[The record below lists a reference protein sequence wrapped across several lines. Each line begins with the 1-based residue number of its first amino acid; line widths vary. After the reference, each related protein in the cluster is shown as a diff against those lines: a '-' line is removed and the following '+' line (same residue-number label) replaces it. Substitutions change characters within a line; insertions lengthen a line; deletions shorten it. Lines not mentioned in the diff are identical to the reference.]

1 MFPLASPCIV
11 VIKMLLQSPCCAGIL
26 EKYFPLLYFKRP
38 KRSNTM
44 PVDIS
49 DIENILA
56 QEETWRQ
63 TQTINLIASE
73 NTPSDAVRRVQN
85 SDFMGR
91 YAEGHPN
98 EGDKV
103 NRYYQGT
110 RFIDEIE
117 RMAHDEIIALFRA
130 RQADVRPISGN
141 AANTAIALGYLR
153 GGDTIIAN
161 STDSGG
167 HISHGPVGVFGRRIQ
182 NRGQVLKLGSEK
194 SVNLHYLPLTP
205 DHYHVDP
212 EKTIEMIDQL
222 SPQLV
227 IMGKSLFFFP
237 EPVSQVAAFCKTKD
251 IPLLYDGAHVLGL
264 IAGGEFQDPLHEGA
278 TWLTGS
284 THKTFP
290 GPQRGVI
297 LGNMDEETEK
307 KFWPP
312 ADRGVFPGSS
322 SNHHLN
328 TLPALVVAIREM
340 RANGARYATQIVR
353 NAQALGQS
361 LDALGTPV
369 EAREFGYTMSHMIG
383 VNVAQWGGGVE
394 IAKVLEK
401 NDIIVNYNM
410 LPGDTDPR
418 NPSGLRIGTSEMTRF
433 GMEEQAMG
441 ELAQLIHDS
450 VRGKN
455 VKEQV
460 HTLRSH
466 YTVMKFV

>member
-1 MFPLASPCIV
+1 M
-11 VIKMLLQSPCCAGIL
+11 
-26 EKYFPLLYFKRP
+26 
-38 KRSNTM
+38 T
-44 PVDIS
+44 VDIS
-49 DIENILA
+49 DIERILA

-110 RFIDEIE
+110 YYIDEIE
-117 RMAHDEIIALFRA
+117 RMARNEILDLFGA
-130 RQADVRPISGN
+130 KQADVRPISGN
-141 AANTAIALGYLR
+141 NANTAIALGLLR

-161 STDSGG
+161 STDAGG

-182 NRGQVLKLGSEK
+182 SRGQSLKLGGQN
-194 SVNLHYLPLTP
+194 SVHLHYLPLTP
-205 DHYHVDP
+205 DHYHVDAQ
-212 EKTIEMIDQL
+212 KTIALIDQL

-227 IMGKSLFFFP
+227 IMGKSLFLFP
-237 EPVSQVAAFCKTKD
+237 EPDSEVAAFCKTKD

-264 IAGGEFQDPLHEGA
+264 IAGGQFQSPLQEGA

-297 LGNMDEETEK
+297 LGNMDAESEK
-307 KFWPP
+307 KYWPA

-322 SNHHLN
+322 SNHHLYS
-328 TLPALVVAIREM
+328 LPALVVATREM
-340 RANGARYATQIVR
+340 KKYGRDYAAQIVR

-361 LDALGTPV
+361 LDELGTPV
-369 EAREFGYTMSHMIG
+369 EARDFGYTKSHMIA

-394 IAKVLEK
+394 VAKRLEA

-410 LPGDTDPR
+410 VPGDSDPR
-418 NPSGLRIGTSEMTRF
+418 NPSGLRIGVPEMTRF
-433 GMEEQAMG
+433 GMDERAMG
-441 ELAQLIHDS
+441 ELAQLMHDAI
-450 VRGKN
+450 RGKH
-455 VKEQV
+455 VKDAV
-460 HTLRSH
+460 HALRSRFTTMQ
-466 YTVMKFV
+466 YV